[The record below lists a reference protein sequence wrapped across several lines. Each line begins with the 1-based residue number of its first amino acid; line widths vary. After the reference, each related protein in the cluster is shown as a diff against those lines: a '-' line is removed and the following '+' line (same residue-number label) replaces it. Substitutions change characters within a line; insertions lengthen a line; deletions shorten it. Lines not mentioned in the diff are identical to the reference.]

1 MRGLFLLGS
10 LLLLVFLLWPIVRR
24 LLPPPAR
31 RPRAIQDELV
41 KDPGCP
47 PYHLLSLPA
56 WPGAGPGGGSWRLRG
71 SGRGASSWS
80 SGAAAASSTA
90 MWPRWSVKADG

>member
-24 LLPPPAR
+24 LLPPPTR

-41 KDPGCP
+41 KDPVCQT
-47 PYHLLSLPA
+47 YVLRSRA
-56 WPGAGPGGGSWRLRG
+56 VTRETGGTTHYFCSRECAARFSAMRG
-71 SGRGASSWS
+71 E
-80 SGAAAASSTA
+80 
-90 MWPRWSVKADG
+90 

>member
-24 LLPPPAR
+24 LLPPPAG

-41 KDPGCP
+41 KDPVCQT
-47 PYHLLSLPA
+47 YVLRSRA
-56 WPGAGPGGGSWRLRG
+56 VSREAGGTTHYFCSRECAARFSAMRG
-71 SGRGASSWS
+71 E
-80 SGAAAASSTA
+80 
-90 MWPRWSVKADG
+90 